1 MKMTANIEFESP
13 QARRVWASS
22 MQTLIASQERL
33 RRAGIASVMRVGID
47 KVLISMSLTSVA
59 KSVAKQIKVSQGT
72 VSVEVKGKA
81 LIVTLSLI
89 HISEPTRPY

>member
-1 MKMTANIEFESP
+1 MTKGGMTAQTVKGNIEFESP
-13 QARRVWASS
+13 QAKRAWASS

-59 KSVAKQIKVSQGT
+59 KSIAKQIRIQQGT
-72 VSVEVKGKA
+72 VSVELKEKA
-81 LIVTLSLI
+81 LVVVITK
-89 HISEPTRPY
+89 

>member
-1 MKMTANIEFESP
+1 MTANIEFESP

-81 LIVTLSLI
+81 LIVTI
-89 HISEPTRPY
+89 TK

>member
-1 MKMTANIEFESP
+1 VKMTANIEFESP

-81 LIVTLSLI
+81 LIVTI
-89 HISEPTRPY
+89 TK

>member
-1 MKMTANIEFESP
+1 MTANIEFESP

-33 RRAGIASVMRVGID
+33 RRAGIASVMRVSID

-59 KSVAKQIKVSQGT
+59 KSIAKQIKVSQGT

-81 LIVTLSLI
+81 LIVTI
-89 HISEPTRPY
+89 TK

>member
-1 MKMTANIEFESP
+1 MQANNRPAIEFESP
-13 QARRVWASS
+13 QARRAWASS

-59 KSVAKQIKVSQGT
+59 KSVAKQIRVSQGT

-81 LIVTLSLI
+81 LIVTI
-89 HISEPTRPY
+89 TK